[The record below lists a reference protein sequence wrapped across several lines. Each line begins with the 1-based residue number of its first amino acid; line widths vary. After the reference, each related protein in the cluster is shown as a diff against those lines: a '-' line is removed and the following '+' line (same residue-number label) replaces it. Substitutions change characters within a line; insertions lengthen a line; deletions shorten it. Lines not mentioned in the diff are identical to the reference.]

1 MPSFAKS
8 EYAEAIANAV
18 SNSEFKVFY
27 DNQVTKALLQMTPT
41 TKSISRT

>member
-8 EYAEAIANAV
+8 KYAEAIANAV
-18 SNSEFKVFY
+18 TDAEFKVFD
-27 DNQVTKALLQMTPT
+27 DNQVTKVTTPETPT